1 MKNIKLAIITILIT
15 VFSTGCSSWLDD
27 IAPRNAIPQS
37 ALTDSDLE
45 KLLNG
50 LYATM
55 ESYVF
60 TYWWADDLQGENF
73 KGGPGGGAITDPC
86 DMAPSFTNQT
96 INILSFWR
104 SSFTTLN
111 QVNFLVESYEAAI
124 NKESAFMK
132 KMVVPPTI
140 SGHSFTT
147 VSASHYGN
155 VPILRKR
162 RMILYL
168 FLRKQTY
175 GVS

>member
-73 KGGPGGGAITDPC
+73 KGGPVAALLQILAIWLPPLPTK
-86 DMAPSFTNQT
+86 PSIFS
-96 INILSFWR
+96 LSGEVR
-104 SSFTTLN
+104 L
-111 QVNFLVESYEAAI
+111 L
-124 NKESAFMK
+124 
-132 KMVVPPTI
+132 
-140 SGHSFTT
+140 H
-147 VSASHYGN
+147 
-155 VPILRKR
+155 
-162 RMILYL
+162 
-168 FLRKQTY
+168 
-175 GVS
+175 

>member
-73 KGGPGGGAITDPC
+73 KGGPLG
-86 DMAPSFTNQT
+86 
-96 INILSFWR
+96 R
-104 SSFTTLN
+104 
-111 QVNFLVESYEAAI
+111 
-124 NKESAFMK
+124 
-132 KMVVPPTI
+132 
-140 SGHSFTT
+140 
-147 VSASHYGN
+147 
-155 VPILRKR
+155 
-162 RMILYL
+162 L
-168 FLRKQTY
+168 FLRRIFHFHN
-175 GVS
+175 SFLIFFL

>member
-73 KGGPGGGAITDPC
+73 KGGPR
-86 DMAPSFTNQT
+86 
-96 INILSFWR
+96 WR
-104 SSFTTLN
+104 RYYRSLR
-111 QVNFLVESYEAAI
+111 
-124 NKESAFMK
+124 
-132 KMVVPPTI
+132 
-140 SGHSFTT
+140 
-147 VSASHYGN
+147 YGS
-155 VPILRKR
+155 L
-162 RMILYL
+162 LYQPNHQYSL
-168 FLRKQTY
+168 FLEKFVY
-175 GVS
+175 YIKSS

>member
-111 QVNFLVESYEAAI
+111 QVNFLVESYEA
-124 NKESAFMK
+124 
-132 KMVVPPTI
+132 
-140 SGHSFTT
+140 
-147 VSASHYGN
+147 
-155 VPILRKR
+155 
-162 RMILYL
+162 
-168 FLRKQTY
+168 
-175 GVS
+175 

>member
-60 TYWWADDLQGENF
+60 TYWW
-73 KGGPGGGAITDPC
+73 
-86 DMAPSFTNQT
+86 QT
-96 INILSFWR
+96 TYKVRISREARWR
-104 SSFTTLN
+104 CYYRSLR
-111 QVNFLVESYEAAI
+111 
-124 NKESAFMK
+124 
-132 KMVVPPTI
+132 
-140 SGHSFTT
+140 
-147 VSASHYGN
+147 YGS
-155 VPILRKR
+155 L
-162 RMILYL
+162 LYQPDHQHFL
-168 FLRKQTY
+168 FLEKFVY
-175 GVS
+175 YIKSS